1 MAATDKRKILIA
13 EDDTNIQELLRLYLE
28 NDGFEVTSVT
38 NGVLALDAFA
48 KESFDLILLD
58 IMMPYKDGLETLQD
72 IRQKDAAVPIIM
84 LTAKGSTYD
93 KVSGLDSGADD
104 YIVKPFEMKEL
115 LARIAAALRRSSIKE
130 PDKILRFDNL
140 EINIESYQLILNG
153 VPTDAPPKEISLLYF
168 LASNPN
174 TVFTRDQL
182 LDKVWD
188 FEYFGD
194 TRTVDVHI
202 KRLREKLEG
211 LSSQWELKTVWGVG
225 YKFEVKKAGSN

>member
-1 MAATDKRKILIA
+1 MTASDKKKILIA
-13 EDDTNIQELLRLYLE
+13 EDDENIQELLRLYLE
-28 NDGFEVTSVT
+28 NDGFVVTSVT
-38 NGVLALDAFA
+38 NGVFAIDALT
-48 KESFDLILLD
+48 KTQFDLILLD
-58 IMMPYKDGLETLQD
+58 IMMPYMDGMEALKE
-72 IRQKDAAVPIIM
+72 IRKKDAAVPIIM

-93 KVSGLDSGADD
+93 KVDGLEAGADD

-115 LARIAAALRRSSIKE
+115 LARISAVLRRSAAKE
-130 PDKILRFDNL
+130 QSKLLHFDNL
-140 EINIESYQLILNG
+140 EINIESYQLILKG

-168 LASNPN
+168 LASNQN

-188 FEYFGD
+188 FEYYGD

-211 LSSQWELKTVWGVG
+211 LSDQWELKTVWGVG
-225 YKFEVKKAGSN
+225 YKFEVKAE

>member
-1 MAATDKRKILIA
+1 MAEPNRKRILIA
-13 EDDTNIQELLRLYLE
+13 EDDENIQELLRMYLE
-28 NDGFEVTSVT
+28 NDGFEVISVL
-38 NGVLALDAFA
+38 NGVEAMTAFS
-48 KESFDLILLD
+48 KESFDLVLLD
-58 IMMPYKDGLETLQD
+58 IMMPYKDGMETLRD
-72 IRQKDAAVPIIM
+72 IRKTNTQVPIIM

-93 KVSGLDSGADD
+93 KVSGLQDGADD

-115 LARIAAALRRSSIKE
+115 RARVAAVLRRSAPQEQSKA
-130 PDKILRFDNL
+130 LSFDNL
-140 EINIESYQLILNG
+140 EINIESYQLIIKG
-153 VPTDAPPKEISLLYF
+153 VPTDAPPKEISLIYF
-168 LASNPN
+168 LASHPN

-211 LSSQWELKTVWGVG
+211 VSDSWELKTVWGVG
-225 YKFEVKKAGSN
+225 YKFEVRSA

>member
-1 MAATDKRKILIA
+1 MTASDKKKILIA
-13 EDDTNIQELLRLYLE
+13 EDDENIQELLRLYLE
-28 NDGFEVTSVT
+28 NDGFSVTSVT
-38 NGVLALDAFA
+38 NGVFAIDALS
-48 KESFDLILLD
+48 KTQFDLILLD
-58 IMMPYKDGLETLQD
+58 IMMPYMDGMEALKE
-72 IRQKDAAVPIIM
+72 IRKKDAAVPIIM

-93 KVSGLDSGADD
+93 KVDGLDAGADD

-115 LARIAAALRRSSIKE
+115 LARISAVLRRSAAKE
-130 PDKILRFDNL
+130 QSKLLHFDNL
-140 EINIESYQLILNG
+140 EINIESYQLILKG

-168 LASNPN
+168 LASNQN

-188 FEYFGD
+188 FEYYGD

-211 LSSQWELKTVWGVG
+211 LSDQWELKTVWGVG
-225 YKFEVKKAGSN
+225 YKFEVKAE